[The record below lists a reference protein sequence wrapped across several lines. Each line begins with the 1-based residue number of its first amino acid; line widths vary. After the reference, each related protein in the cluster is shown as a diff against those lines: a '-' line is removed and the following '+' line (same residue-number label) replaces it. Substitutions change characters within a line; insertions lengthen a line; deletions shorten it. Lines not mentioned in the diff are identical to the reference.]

1 MKGLPKIDFKKIAM
15 QTAGE
20 GVGLFALGKV
30 ATMPFVAKQSGLM
43 KGLIYKALGTIVV
56 PMVAGKAKKGGELIE
71 GVGNALNL
79 AGTSQLINSF
89 KSKDAAAPNLVP
101 SIGGYEDS
109 PISGP
114 GYEFDESDGVDGP
127 NDEDEDDD

>member
-1 MKGLPKIDFKKIAM
+1 MKALPKIDFKKVVM
-15 QTAGE
+15 STAGE
-20 GVGLFALGKV
+20 GIGLFALQKV
-30 ATMPFVAKQSGLM
+30 SEMKFVAKQSGM
-43 KGLIYKALGTIVV
+43 IKGIIYKALGTVVV
-56 PMVAGKAKKGGELIE
+56 PMIAGKTKKGGEIIE

-89 KSKDAAAPNLVP
+89 KAKDAVKDLVP

-114 GYEFDESDGVDGP
+114 GYEFDESVDGP
-127 NDEDEDDD
+127 NDEEDDDE